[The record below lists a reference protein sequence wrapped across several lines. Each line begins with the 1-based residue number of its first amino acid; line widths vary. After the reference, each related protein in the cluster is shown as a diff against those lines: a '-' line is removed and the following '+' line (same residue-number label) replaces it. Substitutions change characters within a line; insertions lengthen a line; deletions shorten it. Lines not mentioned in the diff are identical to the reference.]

1 MPQPLAEI
9 ALALLEL
16 HLGIG
21 VLFAIA
27 FQLRGLALIDA
38 AAAHGSRGF
47 RIAITPGVVA
57 LWPILLR
64 RWLHTRRTPS

>member
-1 MPQPLAEI
+1 MSPLFAEI
-9 ALALLEL
+9 ALALLGL

-21 VLFAIA
+21 VVFAIA
-27 FQLRGLALIDA
+27 FQACGIGAIDA

-57 LWPILLR
+57 LWPLLLR